1 MWRLLFCLAVLP
13 LVCVNSQGCFLPN
26 LTSEI
31 TIQEK
36 TPADNIT
43 VVTYRG
49 SAPFFEGRGG
59 DLYVNETIDLD
70 GNETLCRNFADYSAV
85 YVRCVTVDSQKTILP
100 QIELTD
106 DYAPQFKTN
115 FSATIPEL
123 TAINTTIVTI
133 GLEDI
138 EDKDCQ
144 STVDFSRV
152 RLGLE
157 NTAGNTFRLQGSNT
171 IKVNRLLDFENGDTS
186 FALNVSVRSTQ
197 PNDTRVNYALLAVTV
212 TDIDDNDPIFNSS
225 VYSLN
230 VTEENNSFVLVWEET
245 QPPIDAYDQDIQVN
259 DPLKFSLLNPND
271 EAVLKINETRK
282 FNETIQVQLQRIF
295 DRETEPSKSVV
306 LKDTYSVSIAEHTAK
321 GSSVVMVTATDADE
335 GENAEFN
342 YTLLA
347 HQDIFDIE
355 TLVVGHDRVGV
366 ITVKDSAALDR
377 ENSYSYNLNVRNNS
391 VSTVIGTINATDADE
406 GDNARVTYN
415 MTPYGSTVCNFL
427 EINSTTGDVIL
438 TEMMKQSDVCT
449 ALVEACDNPSD
460 TSQSRRCTR
469 VPMRVSLPPDV
480 IVNTTTYQ
488 ADIAENLPADTIV
501 LQLESYDKAF
511 VMTSSNFFKLENGL
525 VLTRQPL
532 DREEHDKHSLFIVTN
547 NMRHTNITVS
557 VTVTDVNDNYP
568 EFLNTSTKE
577 VSLDSSTSVGQVIA
591 TVMATDRDVG
601 ENAEL
606 TYSLHPSA
614 YSEYFSI
621 AYTSGLIHLRQFP
634 ETDLTSLDLVVLA
647 ADGGAP
653 SLWTVHTIKVFLGAG
668 TVVRKGSTP
677 TADEDNSQRSGNSLG
692 AQGTD
697 NTTDLLMTVI
707 GVLSGILVL
716 MVLAF
721 VSGGIVWMKRRQ
733 KLDKLKRAAVSNHEI
748 NVNPPESTNIAA
760 EVSGSSPTSPV
771 VPHLRTYDV
780 GSIRTDDGVYI
791 EIDDRSYSQRRTG
804 NATEPSSA
812 AVAASRSRNADTEAP
827 NTYEKLRLLW
837 RL

>member
-1 MWRLLFCLAVLP
+1 TLVLN
-13 LVCVNSQGCFLPN
+13 VSD
-26 LTSEI
+26 T
-31 TIQEK
+31 
-36 TPADNIT
+36 DNIT
-43 VVTYRG
+43 VVTYGG
-49 SAPFFEGRGG
+49 SAPFFEERGG

-70 GNETLCRNFADYSAV
+70 GNE
-85 YVRCVTVDSQKTILP
+85 KTIHLV
-100 QIELTD
+100 IELTD
-106 DYAPQFKTN
+106 DYAPQFKKT
-115 FSATIPEL
+115 FSKTIPEL

-171 IKVNRLLDFENGDTS
+171 IKVSRLLDFENGDTY

-197 PNDTRVNYALLAVTV
+197 LNDTKVNYALLAVTV

-230 VTEENNSFVLVWEET
+230 VTEEDNSSVLVWRET

-282 FNETIQVQLQRIF
+282 FNETIQVQLQRTF

-306 LKDTYSVSIAEHTAK
+306 LKDTYIVAIAEHAAK

-342 YTLLA
+342 YTLLV
-347 HQDIFDIE
+347 HQDVFDIE

-377 ENSYSYNLNVRNNS
+377 ENRSQLQITVGTQELTTPEGGDCSTGHCNATINVTLTDINDKDPVFPNNSYSLIVIRNVVN
-391 VSTVIGTINATDADE
+391 TVIGTINATDADE

-415 MTPYGSTVCNFL
+415 MIPYGSTVCDFL

-469 VPMRVSLPPDV
+469 VPIRVSLPPDV

-488 ADIAENLPADTIV
+488 ADIAENLPKDTIV

-547 NMRHTNITVS
+547 NMVN
-557 VTVTDVNDNYP
+557 VNDNYP

-577 VSLDSSTSVGQVIA
+577 VSLDNSTSVGQVIA
-591 TVMATDRDVG
+591 TVTATDRDEG

-606 TYSLHPSA
+606 TYSLQPSA
-614 YSEYFSI
+614 FSEYFGVDN
-621 AYTSGLIHLRQFP
+621 TSGQISLRQFP
-634 ETDLTSLDLVVLA
+634 YTDLASLDLVVTA
-647 ADGGAP
+647 ADGGTP
-653 SLWTVHTIKVFLGAG
+653 RLSTIHTIKIFIGPGNGSVRLEAPAPENVLKADKETIRSELSKILGV
-668 TVVRKGSTP
+668 TVKLEGITQVTP
-677 TADEDNSQRSGNSLG
+677 SRSFVYISGKN
-692 AQGTD
+692 A
-697 NTTDLLMTVI
+697 TTDESLTKDKLQELVDKHLAEI
-707 GVLSGILVL
+707 DALFERYRQDENGVFSPALIALIVLSAVL
-716 MVLAF
+716 L
-721 VSGGIVWMKRRQ
+721 
-733 KLDKLKRAAVSNHEI
+733 
-748 NVNPPESTNIAA
+748 IALIIA
-760 EVSGSSPTSPV
+760 IFF
-771 VPHLRTYDV
+771 L
-780 GSIRTDDGVYI
+780 
-791 EIDDRSYSQRRTG
+791 
-804 NATEPSSA
+804 
-812 AVAASRSRNADTEAP
+812 SRKN
-827 NTYEKLRLLW
+827 KK
-837 RL
+837 